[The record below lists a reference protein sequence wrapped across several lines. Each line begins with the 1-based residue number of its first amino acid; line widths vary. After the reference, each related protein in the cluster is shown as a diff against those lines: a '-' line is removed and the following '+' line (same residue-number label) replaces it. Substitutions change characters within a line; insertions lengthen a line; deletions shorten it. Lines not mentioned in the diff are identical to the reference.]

1 VRKTGRYLL
10 IINGLIVTILI
21 SFFSAILGTI
31 IGGVVCFMRMS
42 ARKIL
47 SETAKLYIS
56 LLRGTPVLVLLMII
70 YYVVCKN
77 ILLLVIKV

>member
-1 VRKTGRYLL
+1 
-10 IINGLIVTILI
+10 
-21 SFFSAILGTI
+21 
-31 IGGVVCFMRMS
+31 MS